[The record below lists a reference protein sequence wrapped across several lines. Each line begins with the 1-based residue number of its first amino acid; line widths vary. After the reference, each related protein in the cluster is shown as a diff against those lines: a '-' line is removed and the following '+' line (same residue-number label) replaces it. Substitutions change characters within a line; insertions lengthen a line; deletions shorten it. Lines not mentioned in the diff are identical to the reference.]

1 MPTAYTFTAPGPQ
14 FASVILQAKH
24 ILCKL
29 LFFSES
35 QYVMSE
41 WLWQGKGF
49 LNVLF
54 QLCSCKSASLRNK
67 IREKHQSVAS
77 YLFFF
82 CHTTSF
88 IGCKD
93 CEHGTKRCQTYSWTL
108 KMNGRKNERM
118 NSNLLSGANSLQGPA
133 VKLNTWPFEHAIRRV
148 KWKLLICI
156 QLFRMGEQEACHNT
170 TATHSYRRTWIV
182 M

>member
-1 MPTAYTFTAPGPQ
+1 
-14 FASVILQAKH
+14 
-24 ILCKL
+24 
-29 LFFSES
+29 
-35 QYVMSE
+35 MSE
-41 WLWQGKGF
+41 WDGRAKVFSMFFSSFAAVKVRHWEIKYE
-49 LNVLF
+49 
-54 QLCSCKSASLRNK
+54 KSTSLLQV
-67 IREKHQSVAS
+67 I
-77 YLFFF
+77 FFF

-108 KMNGRKNERM
+108 KMNGRKNEWM

-170 TATHSYRRTWIV
+170 TATRSYRRTWIV
-182 M
+182 MWLVSLAGNCLIML